1 MKYIVHTDGGSRG
14 NPGPAALGVVI
25 ANEKGEVLKEYGEY
39 IGEKTNNEAEY
50 QAPISALKKIK
61 SMWGAAA
68 AKKAEVAMFTDSTLI
83 ANQME
88 GKFKVSHP
96 NIQPFFIEL
105 WNLKIDFKKVIFTQV
120 PREKNKEA
128 DRMVNEALDAE
139 LGSSNTLF

>member
-1 MKYIVHTDGGSRG
+1 MKYIVHTDGGARG

-25 ANEKGEVLKEYGEY
+25 ANGKGKVLKEYGEY

-50 QAPISALKKIK
+50 RAPISALKKIK

-68 AKKAEVAMFTDSTLI
+68 AKKAEVAMFTDSTLV

-88 GKFKVSHP
+88 GKFKVSHA
-96 NIQPFFIEL
+96 NIQPLFIEL
-105 WNLKIDFKKVIFTQV
+105 WNLKIDFGEVSFTQV
-120 PREKNKEA
+120 PREQNKEA

-139 LGSSNTLF
+139 LGSSNKLF

>member
-1 MKYIVHTDGGSRG
+1 MKYIVHTDGGARG

-25 ANEKGEVLKEYGEY
+25 ADEKGEVLKEYGEY

-50 QAPISALKKIK
+50 RAPISALKKIK
-61 SMWGAAA
+61 STWGSAE
-68 AKKAEVAMFTDSTLI
+68 AKKAEVAVFTDSTLV

-105 WNLKIDFKKVIFTQV
+105 WNLTIDFGKVTFTQV
-120 PREKNKEA
+120 PRAQNKEA

-139 LGSSNTLF
+139 LGNGKLF